1 MIRRRTS
8 EAGGGV
14 LSFTFLDVLTCTM
27 GSLVLLLVVLAQKA
41 TNVTLEEALANAN
54 KPQAKAA
61 ADKPE
66 ASAVDGETPSPAV
79 IAEIKKL
86 AGEDPDGD
94 AKVKLDETLAKVDDG
109 LTAEELAKRLAEIR
123 EHKLKMEKLRE
134 EAAQRVKDDE
144 ARVSHLEEH
153 ERRLEQEVA

>member
-66 ASAVDGETPSPAV
+66 APAVDGETPSPAV
-79 IAEIKKL
+79 VAEMKKL
-86 AGEDPDGD
+86 AGE
-94 AKVKLDETLAKVDDG
+94 AK
-109 LTAEELAKRLAEIR
+109 
-123 EHKLKMEKLRE
+123 
-134 EAAQRVKDDE
+134 AA
-144 ARVSHLEEH
+144 
-153 ERRLEQEVA
+153 